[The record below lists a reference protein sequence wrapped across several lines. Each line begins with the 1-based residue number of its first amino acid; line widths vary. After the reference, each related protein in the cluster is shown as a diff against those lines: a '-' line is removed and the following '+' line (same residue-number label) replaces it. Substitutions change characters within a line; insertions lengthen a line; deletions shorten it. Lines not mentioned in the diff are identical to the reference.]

1 MISTITSL
9 AKTSIDESL
18 ERLGVDYL
26 DLLLIHWP
34 NPKALRENDAWK
46 SGNAGA
52 WKAMEEATKKVRCVL
67 SVCLTLCNIT

>member
-1 MISTITSL
+1 MSL
-9 AKTSIDESL
+9 SKDF
-18 ERLGVDYL
+18 GVDYL

-52 WKAMEEATKKVRCVL
+52 WKAMEEPTKMVRCVL
-67 SVCLTLCNIT
+67 SVCLTLCSIILMLS

>member
-1 MISTITSL
+1 MSL
-9 AKTSIDESL
+9 SKDLVS
-18 ERLGVDYL
+18 DYL

-52 WKAMEEATKKVRCVL
+52 WKAMEEAYKER
-67 SVCLTLCNIT
+67 